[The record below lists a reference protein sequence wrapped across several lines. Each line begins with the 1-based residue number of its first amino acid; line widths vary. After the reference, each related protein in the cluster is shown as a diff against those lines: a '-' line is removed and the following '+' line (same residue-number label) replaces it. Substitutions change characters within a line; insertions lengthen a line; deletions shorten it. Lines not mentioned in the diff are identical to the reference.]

1 MAASDRAPADRAS
14 LLRLLVRHYDD
25 LTRRLTRRMGSPAS
39 AQDVVQD
46 TFVRVSGLTTVPDL
60 DNPRAYLYRVAG
72 NIALDHLRAEG
83 RAARRH
89 LPAETLEDHPSD
101 HPSAEA
107 VAEQRQRLARLN
119 DAVNALP
126 ERCREVFLLH
136 RIDGL
141 SHAEI
146 AARLGISRSAVEKHI
161 IRALS
166 HCRDRLV
173 D

>member
-14 LLRLLVRHYDD
+14 LLGLLIRHYDD
-25 LTRRLTRRMGSPAS
+25 LTRRLTRRMGSPAA

-46 TFVRVSGLTTVPDL
+46 TYMRVSSLTNVPDL

-72 NIALDHLRAEG
+72 NIALDHLRAES
-83 RAARRH
+83 REARRH
-89 LPAETLEDHPSD
+89 LPAEALDGQPSD
-101 HPSAEA
+101 HPGADA

-119 DAVNALP
+119 AAINDLP
-126 ERCREVFLLH
+126 ERCRAVFLLH
-136 RIDGL
+136 KIDGL

-146 AARLGISRSAVEKHI
+146 ARRLGISRSAVEKHI
-161 IRALS
+161 IRALA